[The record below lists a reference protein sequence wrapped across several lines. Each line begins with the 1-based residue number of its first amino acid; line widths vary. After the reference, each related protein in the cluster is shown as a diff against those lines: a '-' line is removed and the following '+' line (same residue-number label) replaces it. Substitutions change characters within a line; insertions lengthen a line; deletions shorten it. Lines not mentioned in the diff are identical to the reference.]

1 MNLDEWQPRS
11 DYFKKRRLRAYWWA
25 RDRHGRL
32 GKHHCTRNGSGC
44 ETVLEG
50 MEGRAESQKGAALR
64 VRGGTGEMAAK
75 VRQVRVSVSPGGE
88 VAVL

>member
-1 MNLDEWQPRS
+1 MNWDEWQPRS
-11 DYFKKRRLRAYWWA
+11 EYFKARRLRAYWWA

-32 GKHHCTRNGSGC
+32 GKHHCTRNGSGRK
-44 ETVLEG
+44 T
-50 MEGRAESQKGAALR
+50 AAALR
-64 VRGGTGEMAAK
+64 VRGGTGERAAK